1 MNKGINMKKQLIR
14 VFGLFALLLSGVS
27 FSDGEHQIFELGD
40 FQLENGEILP
50 SAFLSYVTHGAL
62 NEEKDNLV
70 LVPSAYLGDHHGF
83 DFLIEEDK
91 ALSPDTYFIVATD
104 MFQNGYSSS
113 PSNTPAPFNGK
124 NFPTIEI
131 RDNVTAQY
139 RLLTEV
145 FAVSEASAIVG
156 FSMGAQQAFQWA
168 VSYPNF
174 IRKTVGICGSAIE
187 HPHGSVRLEGF
198 KSAIM
203 TDAAYMGGSYID
215 PPILGLEAGGT
226 HWAAWGTSQEWFRLG
241 LYRDM
246 GLDSPQGFIEFFQTF
261 VKSWDANNLIALAI
275 TWQRNDVGKT
285 AGFNGDSEAAL
296 ASIKSDVLYMACETD
311 QYFHIEALKWE
322 AERIPDAKFVVIP
335 SLWGHMAG
343 AGNSEEDAQFINDQ
357 VMSFLRSNN

>member
-1 MNKGINMKKQLIR
+1 MNMKKQLIR
-14 VFGLFALLLSGVS
+14 TFVLFALLFPRVS
-27 FSDGEHQIFELGD
+27 FAGGEHQVFELGD
-40 FQLENGEILP
+40 FQLESGEILP
-50 SAFLSYVTHGAL
+50 SAFLSYVTHGNL
-62 NEEKDNLV
+62 NEEKNNLV

-83 DFLIEEDK
+83 DFLIQANK
-91 ALSPDTYFIVATD
+91 ALSPDRYFIVATD

-113 PSNTPAPFNGK
+113 PSNTPIPFNGP
-124 NFPTIEI
+124 NFPTVEI
-131 RDNVTAQY
+131 RDNVAAQY

-145 FAVSEASAIVG
+145 FGVSEAAAIVG

-168 VSYPNF
+168 VSHPNF

-203 TDAAYMGGSYID
+203 ADIAYMDGTYTE
-215 PPILGLEAGGT
+215 PPTIGLEAGGT

-246 GLDSPQGFIEFFQTF
+246 GLDSPEGFIEFFQNF
-261 VKSWDANNLIALAI
+261 VKSWDANDLIALAI
-275 TWQRNDVGKT
+275 TWQRNDVGRT
-285 AGFNGDSEAAL
+285 AGFKGNGESAL
-296 ASIKSDVLYMACETD
+296 ASIRSDVLYMACETD

-322 AERIPDAKFVVIP
+322 AKRIPNAKFVVMP

-343 AGNSEEDAQFINDQ
+343 GGRSEIDANFINDQ
-357 VMSFLRSNN
+357 VADFLNSNN

>member
-1 MNKGINMKKQLIR
+1 MKKQLIR
-14 VFGLFALLLSGVS
+14 TFVLFALFLPGVS
-27 FSDGEHQIFELGD
+27 FADGEHQVFELGN
-40 FQLENGEILP
+40 FQLESGEILP
-50 SAFLSYVTHGAL
+50 SAFLSYVTHGSL

-91 ALSPDTYFIVATD
+91 ALSSDRYFIVATD

-113 PSNTPAPFNGK
+113 RSNTPSPFNGP

-139 RLLTEV
+139 RLLTEI
-145 FAVSEASAIVG
+145 FGVSEAAAIVG

-168 VSYPNF
+168 VSHPNF

-187 HPHGSVRLEGF
+187 HPHGRVRLEGF

-203 TDAAYMGGSYID
+203 TDAAYMGGTYIE
-215 PPILGLEAGGT
+215 PPTIGLEAGGT

-246 GLDSPQGFIEFFQTF
+246 GLDSPEGFIEFFQTF
-261 VKSWDANNLIALAI
+261 VKSWDANNLIALAA
-275 TWQRNDVGKT
+275 TWQRNDIGKT
-285 AGFNGDSEAAL
+285 DGFNGDSEAAL

-322 AERIPDAKFVVIP
+322 AERIPGAKFVVMP

-343 AGNSEEDAQFINDQ
+343 GGRSADDAKFINDQ
-357 VMSFLRSNN
+357 VTDFLDANN